1 MTYSFS
7 VKSLNLLNHPKFS
20 PTLRLLMLEAI
31 KDTPLDFT
39 VLETVRT
46 REQQIQNV
54 KKGVSKTLKSRH
66 IPDSNI
72 SRYSE
77 AVDIAPY
84 PIDWKDL
91 NRFRKLSEH
100 IKKKAVQLGIP
111 ITWGGDWK
119 SLVDMPHY
127 ELKR

>member
-1 MTYSFS
+1 MYSFS

-20 PTLRLLMLEAI
+20 PTLRLLLTEAI
-31 KDTPLDFT
+31 KDSPIDFT
-39 VLETVRT
+39 ILETVRT
-46 REQQIQNV
+46 LEKQ
-54 KKGVSKTLKSRH
+54 KEYLAKGTTKTLKSRH
-66 IPDSNI
+66 IPSTNN
-72 SRYSE
+72 SGYSE
-77 AVDIAPY
+77 AADIAPY

-91 NRFRKLSEH
+91 TRLKKLSEH

>member
-1 MTYSFS
+1 MPYSFS

-20 PTLRLLMLEAI
+20 PTLRLLMIEAI
-31 KDTPLDFT
+31 KDTPIDFT

-46 REQQIQNV
+46 LEKQ
-54 KKGVSKTLKSRH
+54 KEYYAKGTTKTLKSRH
-66 IPDSNI
+66 IPDTNASG
-72 SRYSE
+72 YSE
-77 AVDIAPY
+77 AADIAPY
-84 PIDWKDL
+84 PVNYQDIE
-91 NRFRKLSEH
+91 RFKKLSEH
-100 IKKKAVQLGIP
+100 IKKKANQLGIP

>member
-1 MTYSFS
+1 MYSFS

-20 PTLRLLMLEAI
+20 PTLRLLLMEAI
-31 KDTPLDFT
+31 KDSPIDFT

-46 REQQIQNV
+46 LERQKELKASGKSQ
-54 KKGVSKTLKSRH
+54 TLKSRH
-66 IPDSNI
+66 IPSSNI
-72 SRYSE
+72 SGYCE
-77 AVDIAPY
+77 AADIAPY
-84 PIDWKDL
+84 PINWQDL

-100 IKKKAVQLGIP
+100 ILKKANQLGIP
-111 ITWGGDWK
+111 ITWGGNWK